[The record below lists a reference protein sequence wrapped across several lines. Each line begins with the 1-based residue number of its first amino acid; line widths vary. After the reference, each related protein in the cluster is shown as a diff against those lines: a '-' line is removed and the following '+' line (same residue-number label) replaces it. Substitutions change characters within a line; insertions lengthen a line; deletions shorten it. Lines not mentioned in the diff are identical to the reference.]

1 MEKRL
6 ILYAEDDADDRFIF
20 EDAFSSYKD
29 EVEIV
34 LFPDGLELIK
44 YLTKEN
50 QVQPSLIV
58 LDINMHQLDGKD
70 TLRILRDLSR
80 YSATPVVLLTTSN
93 WPMDSYFAKLFNAGF
108 ITKCIDQ
115 IQMQRVA
122 EELLSYCGIKPQ
134 IEKLEFILTAKGR

>member
-29 EVEIV
+29 EIGIV

-44 YLTKEN
+44 YLTREN
-50 QVQPSLIV
+50 QVQPALIV
-58 LDINMHQLDGKD
+58 LDINMPQLDGKD

-80 YSATPVVLLTTSN
+80 YSTTPVVLLTTSN
-93 WPMDSYFAKLFNAGF
+93 WPVDSYFARLFNAGF
-108 ITKCIDQ
+108 ITKCMDQ
-115 IQMQRVA
+115 TQMQRVA
-122 EELLSYCGIKPQ
+122 EELLAYCGIKPQ
-134 IEKLEFILTAKGR
+134 IEKPEFILTVKGR